1 MDVNFT
7 HASTPSAR
15 KDSMAHLA
23 DKKANVAEQAL
34 PDNGIQ
40 TAGDQS
46 RTVQKVNQTSKADAE
61 NLQQA
66 VNDIAKSMNV
76 MQKGL
81 AFNVDEE
88 SGMQVVKVIDIQ
100 TGDLIRQIP
109 NEEALDIAKKL
120 NEVAGLLMKTEV

>member
-1 MDVNFT
+1 MDVNFS
-7 HASTPSAR
+7 STSITSAR

-23 DKKANVAEQAL
+23 EQKSNTTQEAL
-34 PDNGIQ
+34 PDSGIQ
-40 TAGDQS
+40 TSGDQARS
-46 RTVQKVNQTSKADAE
+46 VNKVNQASQADAE